1 MKILNILLLLISSSI
16 YAQAGAS
23 EQCYANLTNGY
34 QDSALFTQH
43 SSYVYSNSAEM
54 LDEKMAYNALAKTL
68 KEQDC
73 KIELS
78 IEDIKCTVALNTI
91 LCRAD
96 LRVGYFLILK
106 DYVDTVNL
114 IFNRWD

>member
-1 MKILNILLLLISSSI
+1 MKILTILLLLISSSI
-16 YAQAGAS
+16 YAQTGAS
-23 EQCYANLTNGY
+23 DQCYANLTNGY
-34 QDSALFTQH
+34 QDSALFIQH
-43 SSYVYSNSAEM
+43 SSYVYSNTAEM
-54 LDEKMAYNALAKTL
+54 LDEQMAYNALAKTL

-73 KIELS
+73 QIELS
-78 IEDIKCTVALNTI
+78 LADIKCTVALNTI